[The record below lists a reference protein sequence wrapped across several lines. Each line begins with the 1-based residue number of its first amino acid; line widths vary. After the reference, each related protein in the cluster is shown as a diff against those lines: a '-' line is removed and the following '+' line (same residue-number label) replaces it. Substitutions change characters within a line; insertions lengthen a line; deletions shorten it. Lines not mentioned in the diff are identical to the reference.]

1 MVMGGEGWRCVWGS
15 EGGVSLFNTR
25 ETTLEI
31 DDKGRRLRKLDIVY
45 VFFSTCS

>member
-1 MVMGGEGWRCVWGS
+1 MRALGGGS

-45 VFFSTCS
+45 VFFLRVAD